1 MDKKYIE
8 AIKFV
13 SQEFWGEPTLKND
26 DEWRFGNK
34 LSKAVN
40 LKDATYFDFE
50 ENEGGGLIDLFIY
63 VSVSLMELRFG
74 MSVAQLGDNGVTKSL
89 TLLTTH

>member
-40 LKDATYFDFE
+40 LKERRRFIAKKVIE
-50 ENEGGGLIDLFIY
+50 ENKY
-63 VSVSLMELRFG
+63 CY
-74 MSVAQLGDNGVTKSL
+74 
-89 TLLTTH
+89 